1 MKETHVMWKKT
12 MAVAAAFAALAGAAE
27 AETLKLAM
35 PQRGAW
41 GTSYTDLGIRQGFF
55 KAEGLDIEITYTEG
69 GASNEQAVI
78 SGSVDIAIETGFL
91 GIIAAYVKGA
101 PVRVISPASTGAPEV
116 FWYAKA
122 GSGITSLKD
131 AHGKSVGFSNPGSS
145 SNLILLQLLK
155 EAGVTDAKLVPV
167 GASQNGLPLVMTG
180 QLDICY
186 AVPPVALPELQE
198 KSVVR
203 VASGNDSL
211 AVRGE
216 TVRVNAAN
224 LDSLEG
230 KRDAMARFLRA
241 YAKSRDFAYTDAGI
255 ADYAKFSE
263 QPVELVRYMVA
274 NFESKDQAQLS
285 ELKSTERV
293 LEEALAAKRI
303 PHAMTPDDIKGLI
316 DFVAPDVK

>member
-1 MKETHVMWKKT
+1 MRRRT
-12 MAVAAAFAALAGAAE
+12 VALAAALAIMAAQAR
-27 AETLKLAM
+27 AETLKLAV
-35 PQRGAW
+35 PQRGSW
-41 GTSYTDLGIRQGFF
+41 GTSYTDLGIRQGYF
-55 KAEGLDIEITYTEG
+55 KAAGLDIEITYTEG

-122 GSGITSLKD
+122 GSGIASLKD

-167 GASQNGLPLVMTG
+167 GASQNGMPMVMTG

-186 AVPPVALPELQE
+186 GVPPVGLPELQAKTIVE
-198 KSVVR
+198 
-203 VASGNDSL
+203 VASGNDSPT
-211 AVRGE
+211 VRVE

-224 LDSLEG
+224 LDSLKT
-230 KRDAMARFLRA
+230 KRDAMVRFMHA

-255 ADYAKFSE
+255 ADYAKFSD
-263 QPVELVRYMVA
+263 QPLELVKYMVA
-274 NFESKDQAQLS
+274 NFQSKDQAQLA
-285 ELKSTERV
+285 EIKGTDRV

-303 PHAMTPDDIKGLI
+303 AKPMTPDEIKPLF
-316 DFVAPDVK
+316 DFVAPDLK

>member
-1 MKETHVMWKKT
+1 MRRTVIACLA
-12 MAVAAAFAALAGAAE
+12 AVVALLPQVPR
-27 AETLKLAM
+27 AETLKLAV
-35 PQRGAW
+35 PQRGSW

-69 GASNEQAVI
+69 GATNEQAVI

-91 GIIAAYVKGA
+91 GILAAYVKGA
-101 PVRVISPASTGAPEV
+101 PVRIISPASTGAPEV
-116 FWYAKA
+116 FWYSKA
-122 GSGITSLKD
+122 GSGLASLKD

-167 GASQNGLPLVMTG
+167 GASQNGLPMIMTG

-186 AVPPVALPELQE
+186 AVPPVALPELQA
-198 KSVVR
+198 KTIVR
-203 VASGNDSL
+203 VAGGNDSE
-211 AVRGE
+211 AVRNE

-224 LDSLEG
+224 LDSLQH
-230 KRDAMARFLRA
+230 KRDAMARFMRA
-241 YAKSRDFAYTDAGI
+241 YAKSRDFAYSGDAGI

-274 NFESKDQAQLS
+274 NFQSKDQAQLS
-285 ELKSTERV
+285 QIKGLDRV
-293 LEEALAAKRI
+293 IDEAYAAKRI
-303 PHAMTPDDIKGLI
+303 PRVMKPEEFNGLF

>member
-1 MKETHVMWKKT
+1 MRRIVI
-12 MAVAAAFAALAGAAE
+12 ALAALALVTAQAR
-27 AETLKLAM
+27 ADTLKLAV
-35 PQRGAW
+35 PQRGSW

-55 KAEGLDIEITYTEG
+55 KAAGLDIEITYTEG

-91 GIIAAYVKGA
+91 GILAAYVKGA

-116 FWYAKA
+116 YWYAKA

-167 GASQNGLPLVMTG
+167 GASQNGLPIIMTG

-186 AVPPVALPELQE
+186 AVPPVGLPELQQ
-198 KSVVR
+198 KTITL
-203 VASGNDSL
+203 VAHGNDSE
-211 AVRGE
+211 AVRNE

-224 LDSLEG
+224 LTSLQT
-230 KRDAMARFLRA
+230 KRDAMARFIRA
-241 YAKSRDFAYTDAGI
+241 YGKSRDFAFTDAGM
-255 ADYAKFSE
+255 ADYAKFTE
-263 QPVELVRYMVA
+263 QPLELVHYMVA
-274 NFESKDQAQLS
+274 NFEDKNQT
-285 ELKSTERV
+285 ELHEIKGMDRV
-293 LEEALAAKRI
+293 IDEAVAAKRI
-303 PHAMTPDDIKGLI
+303 PKPMQPDELKGMF
-316 DFVAPDVK
+316 DFVAPEMY

>member
-1 MKETHVMWKKT
+1 MRRRTI
-12 MAVAAAFAALAGAAE
+12 ALAAALAVMATQAN
-27 AETLKLAM
+27 AETLKLAV
-35 PQRGAW
+35 PQRGSW
-41 GTSYTDLGIRQGFF
+41 GTSYADLGIRQGYF
-55 KAEGLDIEITYTEG
+55 KAAGLDIEITYTEG

-122 GSGITSLKD
+122 GSGIKSLKD

-167 GASQNGLPLVMTG
+167 GASPNGMPMVMTG

-186 AVPPVALPELQE
+186 AVPPVGLPELQA
-198 KSVVR
+198 KSIVE
-203 VASGNDSL
+203 VASGNDSPV
-211 AVRGE
+211 VRAE

-224 LDSLEG
+224 LDSLKT
-230 KRDAMARFLRA
+230 KRDAMVRFMHA
-241 YAKSRDFAYTDAGI
+241 YAKSRDFAFSDAGI
-255 ADYAKFSE
+255 ADYAKFSD
-263 QPVELVRYMVA
+263 QPVELVKYMVA
-274 NFESKDQAQLS
+274 NFESKDQAQLA
-285 ELKSTERV
+285 EVKSTDRV

-303 PHAMTPDDIKGLI
+303 AKPMTPEEIKPLF
-316 DFVAPDVK
+316 DFVAPDLK

>member
-1 MKETHVMWKKT
+1 MTRKLV
-12 MAVAAAFAALAGAAE
+12 ALATALALCAGTAR
-27 AETLKLAM
+27 AETLKLAV

-122 GSGITSLKD
+122 GRGIASLKD

-155 EAGVTDAKLVPV
+155 EAGVTDAKLTPV

-180 QLDICY
+180 QVDICY
-186 AVPPVALPELQE
+186 AVPPVGLPELQQ
-198 KSVVR
+198 KAIVK
-203 VASGNDSL
+203 VASGNDSPV
-211 AVRGE
+211 VRGE

-224 LDSLEG
+224 VDALKS
-230 KRDAMARFLRA
+230 KRGAMVRFMHA

-255 ADYAKFSE
+255 ADYAKFSD

-274 NFESKDQAQLS
+274 NFESKQQAQLGEIKS
-285 ELKSTERV
+285 EDRV

-303 PHAMTPDDIKGLI
+303 PHAMTPNDIKGLM
-316 DFVAPDVK
+316 DFVAPDLK

>member
-1 MKETHVMWKKT
+1 MRHRTI
-12 MAVAAAFAALAGAAE
+12 ALAAALAVMAAQAN
-27 AETLKLAM
+27 AETLKLAV
-35 PQRGAW
+35 PQRGSW

-55 KAEGLDIEITYTEG
+55 KAAGLDIEITYTEG

-91 GIIAAYVKGA
+91 GIIAAYTKGA

-122 GSGITSLKD
+122 GSPIKSMKD
-131 AHGKSVGFSNPGSS
+131 MHGKSAGFSNPGSS

-155 EAGVTDAKLVPV
+155 EAGVADAKLVPV
-167 GASQNGLPLVMTG
+167 GASPNGMPMVMTG

-186 AVPPVALPELQE
+186 AVPPIGLKELQD
-198 KSVVR
+198 KSIVR
-203 VASGNDSL
+203 VAGGNDSPVV
-211 AVRGE
+211 ASE

-224 LDSLEG
+224 LDSLKS
-230 KRDAMARFLRA
+230 KRDAMVRFIHA
-241 YAKSRDFAYTDAGI
+241 YAKSRDFAFSDAGI
-255 ADYAKFSE
+255 ADYAKFSDTS
-263 QPVELVRYMVA
+263 PELVKFMVA
-274 NFESKDQAQLS
+274 NFESKDQAQLAKIAG
-285 ELKSTERV
+285 EERV

-303 PHAMTPDDIKGLI
+303 SKPMTPDDIKGLI

>member
-1 MKETHVMWKKT
+1 MRRRTI
-12 MAVAAAFAALAGAAE
+12 ALAAALAVVAAQ
-27 AETLKLAM
+27 ANADTLKLAV
-35 PQRGAW
+35 PQRGSW

-55 KAEGLDIEITYTEG
+55 KAAGLDIEITYTEG

-91 GIIAAYVKGA
+91 GIIAAYTKGA

-122 GSGITSLKD
+122 GSPIKSMKD
-131 AHGKSVGFSNPGSS
+131 MHGKSAGFSNPGSS

-155 EAGVTDAKLVPV
+155 EAGVSDAKLVPV
-167 GASQNGLPLVMTG
+167 GASPNGMPMIMTG

-186 AVPPVALPELQE
+186 AVPPIGLKELQD
-198 KSVVR
+198 KTIVR
-203 VASGNDSL
+203 VAGGNDSPVV
-211 AVRGE
+211 AGE

-224 LDSLEG
+224 LDSLKS
-230 KRDAMARFLRA
+230 KRDAMVRFIHA
-241 YAKSRDFAYTDAGI
+241 YAKSRDFAFSDAGI
-255 ADYAKFSE
+255 ADYAKFSDTS
-263 QPVELVRYMVA
+263 PELVKYMVA
-274 NFESKDQAQLS
+274 NFESKDQAELS
-285 ELKSTERV
+285 KINGEQRV

-303 PHAMTPDDIKGLI
+303 SKPMTPDDIKGLF

>member
-1 MKETHVMWKKT
+1 MRRRTIALV
-12 MAVAAAFAALAGAAE
+12 AALAVMAVQAN
-27 AETLKLAM
+27 AETLKLAV
-35 PQRGAW
+35 PQRGSW
-41 GTSYTDLGIRQGFF
+41 GTSYTDLGIRQGYF
-55 KAEGLDIEITYTEG
+55 KAAGLDVEITYTEG

-122 GSGITSLKD
+122 GSGLKSLKD

-167 GASQNGLPLVMTG
+167 GASPNGMPMVMTG

-186 AVPPVALPELQE
+186 AVPPVGLPELQA
-198 KSVVR
+198 KSIVE
-203 VASGNDSL
+203 VASGNDSPV
-211 AVRGE
+211 VRAE

-224 LDSLEG
+224 LDSLKT
-230 KRDAMARFLRA
+230 KRDAMVRFMHA

-255 ADYAKFSE
+255 ADYAKFSD
-263 QPVELVRYMVA
+263 QPVELVKFMVA
-274 NFESKDQAQLS
+274 NFQSKDQAQLA
-285 ELKSTERV
+285 EVKSTDRV

-303 PHAMTPDDIKGLI
+303 AKPMTPDEIKPLF
-316 DFVAPDVK
+316 DFVAPDLK

>member
-1 MKETHVMWKKT
+1 MKRRI
-12 MAVAAAFAALAGAAE
+12 VAIAAALALVAAQAQAQ
-27 AETLKLAM
+27 AETLKLAV
-35 PQRGAW
+35 PQRGSW

-55 KAEGLDIEITYTEG
+55 KAAGLDIEITYTEG

-91 GIIAAYVKGA
+91 GILAAYVKGA

-122 GSGITSLKD
+122 GSGLTSLKD

-180 QLDICY
+180 QLDMCY
-186 AVPPVALPELQE
+186 AVPPVALPELQN
-198 KSVVR
+198 KTVVA
-203 VASGNDSL
+203 VARGNDSE
-211 AVRGE
+211 AVRNE

-224 LDSLEG
+224 LASLQG
-230 KRDAMARFLRA
+230 KRDAMARFIRA
-241 YAKSRDFAYTDAGI
+241 YAKSRDFAFTDAGM
-255 ADYAKFSE
+255 ADYAKFTE
-263 QPVELVRYMVA
+263 QPLELVRFMVK
-274 NFESKDQAQLS
+274 NFEDKNQN
-285 ELKSTERV
+285 ELREIKGMDRV
-293 LEEALAAKRI
+293 IDEAVAAKRI
-303 PHAMTPDDIKGLI
+303 PKPMQPAELKAMF
-316 DFVAPDVK
+316 DFVAPDVD

>member
-1 MKETHVMWKKT
+1 
-12 MAVAAAFAALAGAAE
+12 MAAQAN
-27 AETLKLAM
+27 AETLKLAV
-35 PQRGAW
+35 PQRGSW

-55 KAEGLDIEITYTEG
+55 KAAGLDVEITYTEG

-122 GSGITSLKD
+122 GSGIKSLKD

-167 GASQNGLPLVMTG
+167 GASPNGMPMVMTG

-186 AVPPVALPELQE
+186 AVPPVGLPELQA
-198 KSVVR
+198 KSIVE
-203 VASGNDSL
+203 VASGNDSPV
-211 AVRGE
+211 VRGE

-224 LDSLEG
+224 LNSLKT
-230 KRDAMARFLRA
+230 KRDAMVRFMRA
-241 YAKSRDFAYTDAGI
+241 YAKSRDFAFSDAGI
-255 ADYAKFSE
+255 ADYAQFSD
-263 QPVELVRYMVA
+263 QKVDLVKYMVA
-274 NFESKDQAQLS
+274 NFESKDQGQLA
-285 ELKSTERV
+285 EIKGTERV

-303 PHAMTPDDIKGLI
+303 TKPMTPDEIKPLF
-316 DFVAPDVK
+316 DFVAPDLK

>member
-1 MKETHVMWKKT
+1 MRRIVI
-12 MAVAAAFAALAGAAE
+12 ALAALALVTAQAR
-27 AETLKLAM
+27 ADTLKLAV
-35 PQRGAW
+35 PQRGSW

-55 KAEGLDIEITYTEG
+55 KAAGLDIEITYTEG

-122 GSGITSLKD
+122 GSGIASLKD

-167 GASQNGLPLVMTG
+167 GASQNGMPMVMTG

-186 AVPPVALPELQE
+186 AVPPVGLPELQA
-198 KSVVR
+198 KSIVE
-203 VASGNDSL
+203 VASGNDS
-211 AVRGE
+211 AVVRAE

-224 LDSLEG
+224 LDSLKT
-230 KRDAMARFLRA
+230 KRDAMVRFMHA

-255 ADYAKFSE
+255 EDYAKFTE
-263 QPVELVRYMVA
+263 QPLELVRYMVA
-274 NFESKDQAQLS
+274 NFESKDQAELS
-285 ELKSTERV
+285 EIKSEQRV
-293 LEEALAAKRI
+293 
-303 PHAMTPDDIKGLI
+303 
-316 DFVAPDVK
+316 

>member
-1 MKETHVMWKKT
+1 MRPT
-12 MAVAAAFAALAGAAE
+12 AIALVAAIAMTAAQTR
-27 AETLKLAM
+27 AETLKLAV
-35 PQRGAW
+35 PQRGSW
-41 GTSYTDLGIRQGFF
+41 GTSYADLGIRQGYF
-55 KAEGLDIEITYTEG
+55 KDVGLDIEIVYTEG

-122 GSGITSLKD
+122 GSGITSLKQ
-131 AHGKSVGFSNPGSS
+131 AHGKSTGFSNPGSS

-155 EAGVTDAKLVPV
+155 EAGVADAKLVPV
-167 GASQNGLPLVMTG
+167 GASQNGLPMVMTG

-186 AVPPVALPELQE
+186 AVPPVGLPELQE
-198 KSVVR
+198 KKITLLAR
-203 VASGNDSL
+203 GNDSD
-211 AVRGE
+211 AVRNE

-224 LDSLEG
+224 LDSLKT
-230 KRDAMARFLRA
+230 KRDAIARFLRA
-241 YAKSRDFAYTDAGI
+241 YAKSRDFAYSGDPGI
-255 ADYAKFSE
+255 EDYAKFSD

-274 NFESKDQAQLS
+274 NFEDKNAAQLA
-285 ELKSTERV
+285 EIKGTERV

-303 PHAMTPDDIKGLI
+303 SKPMTPDEIKPLF
-316 DFVAPDVK
+316 DFVAPGLK

>member
-1 MKETHVMWKKT
+1 MRRT
-12 MAVAAAFAALAGAAE
+12 AVAFVAVLAATLPQAPR
-27 AETLKLAM
+27 AETLKLAV
-35 PQRGAW
+35 PQRGSW
-41 GTSYTDLGIRQGFF
+41 GTSYSDLGIRQGYF
-55 KAEGLDIEITYTEG
+55 KAAGLDIEITYTEG

-122 GSGITSLKD
+122 GSGIASLKD

-167 GASQNGLPLVMTG
+167 GASQNGMPMVMTG

-186 AVPPVALPELQE
+186 GVPPVGLPELQAKTIVE
-198 KSVVR
+198 
-203 VASGNDSL
+203 VASGNDSPT
-211 AVRGE
+211 VRVE

-224 LDSLEG
+224 LDSLKT
-230 KRDAMARFLRA
+230 KRDAMVRFMRA
-241 YAKSRDFAYTDAGI
+241 YAKSRDFAFSGEAGI
-255 ADYAKFSE
+255 EDYAKFSDL
-263 QPVELVRYMVA
+263 PVELVRYMVA
-274 NFESKDQAQLS
+274 NFESRDQPQLA
-285 ELKSTERV
+285 EIKGTQHV
-293 LEEALAAKRI
+293 LDEALAAKRI
-303 PHAMTPDDIKGLI
+303 THPMTPDDIKGLF
-316 DFVAPDVK
+316 DFVAPDLK

>member
-1 MKETHVMWKKT
+1 MRRT
-12 MAVAAAFAALAGAAE
+12 MIALAAALAVAAAQAN
-27 AETLKLAM
+27 AETLKLAV

-116 FWYAKA
+116 YWYAKA

-131 AHGKSVGFSNPGSS
+131 AHGKSAGFSNPGSS

-167 GASQNGLPLVMTG
+167 GASQNGMPLVMTG

-186 AVPPVALPELQE
+186 AVPPVGLPELQKKE
-198 KSVVR
+198 IVK
-203 VASGNDSL
+203 VASGNDSPI
-211 AVRGE
+211 VRGE

-224 LDSLEG
+224 LDSLKA
-230 KRDAMARFLRA
+230 KRDAMVRFMHA
-241 YAKSRDFAYTDAGI
+241 YAKSRDFAFTEAGI
-255 ADYAKFSE
+255 EDYAKFSD
-263 QPVELVRYMVA
+263 QPIDLVRYMVA
-274 NFESKDQAQLS
+274 NFQSKDQAQLS
-285 ELKSTERV
+285 EIREEDRV
-293 LEEALAAKRI
+293 LDEALAAKRI
-303 PHAMTPDDIKGLI
+303 PHPMTPDDIKGLM

>member
-1 MKETHVMWKKT
+1 MRRRTI
-12 MAVAAAFAALAGAAE
+12 ALAAALAVIAGQVN
-27 AETLKLAM
+27 AETLKLAV
-35 PQRGAW
+35 PQRGSW

-55 KAEGLDIEITYTEG
+55 KAAGLDIEITYTEG

-122 GSGITSLKD
+122 GSPIKSMKD
-131 AHGKSVGFSNPGSS
+131 MHGKSAGFSNPGSS
-145 SNLILLQLLK
+145 SNLILMQLLK

-167 GASQNGLPLVMTG
+167 GASPNGMPMIMTG

-186 AVPPVALPELQE
+186 AVPPIGLKELQD
-198 KSVVR
+198 KTIVQI
-203 VASGNDSL
+203 AGGNDSPVV
-211 AVRGE
+211 ASE

-224 LDSLEG
+224 LDSLKS
-230 KRDAMARFLRA
+230 KRDAMVKFIHA
-241 YAKSRDFAYTDAGI
+241 YAKSRDFAFSDAGL
-255 ADYAKFSE
+255 ADYAKFSDTS
-263 QPVELVRYMVA
+263 PDLVKYMVA
-274 NFESKDQAQLS
+274 NFESKDQAELS
-285 ELKSTERV
+285 KINGEQRV

-303 PHAMTPDDIKGLI
+303 SKPMTPDDIKELI